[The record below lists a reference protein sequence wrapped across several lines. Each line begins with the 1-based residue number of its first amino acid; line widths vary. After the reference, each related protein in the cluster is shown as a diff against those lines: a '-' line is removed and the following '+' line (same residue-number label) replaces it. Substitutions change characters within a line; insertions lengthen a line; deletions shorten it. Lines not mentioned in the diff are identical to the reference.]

1 MSRPRLWV
9 VSELYYPEETS
20 TGYFIT
26 KIAEGLAGDFD
37 VQVACGQPSYSQRG
51 MRAPRS
57 ERNAGVEIHRLR
69 ATHFDK
75 DRLLLRAVNLVS
87 FTVAVALF
95 LALRLRRSDQIL
107 VVTNPPTVPFICGW
121 LARLRGC
128 RSTLLVHDIY
138 PEVLAATNVM
148 RRGALYRVLQAAFDH
163 SFRLFDQVVVLGRDM
178 LEVVGRKLGTRAD
191 RMVLIPNWGDVD
203 EVRPLGPAE
212 NRFLA
217 EHGLAGKTVIQFS
230 GNLGRTHDVELF
242 VEAARSLADARDVQ
256 FLAVG
261 YGGKSSLVSEA
272 SEKDVGNLLML
283 PRQPR
288 ERLAEMLNASTA
300 TLISF
305 VDGMYGISVPSRMY
319 NVMAAGRPI
328 IAVAHPKSELAL
340 VVAEENAGW
349 VIDGARARTELP
361 TLVRRLATPEGR
373 AEADARG
380 AAARRAVEERYT
392 LGAVIERFRCILQR
406 NDAPHKPNALGVIR

>member
-1 MSRPRLWV
+1 MTRARLWV

-26 KIAEGLAGDFD
+26 KIAEGLVDDFD
-37 VQVACGQPSYSQRG
+37 VQVACGQPSYSERG
-51 MRAPRS
+51 IRAPRN
-57 ERNAGVEIHRLR
+57 ECHAGVHIHRLR

-87 FTVAVALF
+87 FTIAVAFF
-95 LALRLRRSDQIL
+95 LAFRLRRSDQIL
-107 VVTNPPTVPFICGW
+107 VVTNPPTVPFVCGW

-148 RRGALYRVLQAAFDH
+148 RRGTLYNMLQAMFDH

-178 LEVVGRKLGTRAD
+178 LEVVGRKLGTRAN
-191 RMVLIPNWGDVD
+191 RMVLIPNWGDVE
-203 EVRPLGPAE
+203 EVRPVAPAD
-212 NRFLA
+212 NRFVA
-217 EHGLAGKTVIQFS
+217 EHGLAGRTVIQFS

-242 VEAARSLADARDVQ
+242 VETAHALANVPDIC

-261 YGGKSSLVSEA
+261 YGGKSSLVSDA
-272 SEKDVGNLLML
+272 SGADAGNLLML

-288 ERLAEMLNASTA
+288 DRLAEMLNASTA

-328 IAVAHPKSELAL
+328 IAVAHPQSELAL
-340 VVAEENAGW
+340 VVSEENAGW
-349 VIDGARARTELP
+349 VIDRAQARIALP
-361 TLVRRLATPEGR
+361 ALVRWLATSDGR

-380 AAARRAVEERYT
+380 AAARRAAEERYT
-392 LGAVIERFRCILQR
+392 LATVIERFRCIFQQ
-406 NDAPHKPNALGVIR
+406 NDAPHRTN

>member
-9 VSELYYPEETS
+9 ISELYYPEETS

-26 KIAEGLAGDFD
+26 KIAEGLAKDFD
-37 VQVACGQPSYSQRG
+37 VQAVCGQPSYSERG
-51 MRAPRS
+51 IRAPRH
-57 ERNAGVEIHRLR
+57 ERHADVEIHRLR
-69 ATHFDK
+69 STHFDK

-87 FTVAVALF
+87 FTIAVAFF
-95 LALRLRRSDQIL
+95 LAFRLRRSDQLL

-148 RRGALYRVLQAAFDH
+148 RGGAPYRVLQVAFDH

-178 LEVVGRKLGTRAD
+178 LDVVGKKLGKHAD
-191 RMVLIPNWGDVD
+191 RMVLIPNWGDVE
-203 EVRPLGPAE
+203 EVRPIPAE
-212 NRFLA
+212 QNRFLG
-217 EHGLAGKTVIQFS
+217 EHQLAGMAVIQFS

-242 VEAARSLADARDVQ
+242 VETAQALAGVPDLK

-261 YGGKSSLVSEA
+261 YGGKSSVVSEA
-272 SEKDVGNLLML
+272 SNDDAGNLLKL

-288 ERLAEMLNASTA
+288 DRLAEMLNASTA
-300 TLISF
+300 TMISF

-328 IAVAHPKSELAL
+328 IAVAHPRSELAL

-349 VIDGARARTELP
+349 VIDRSQARTDLP
-361 TLVRRLATPEGR
+361 ALVRHLATAEGK
-373 AEADARG
+373 AEADVRG
-380 AAARRAVEERYT
+380 AAARRAAETKYT

-406 NDAPHKPNALGVIR
+406 NDAPRRTN